1 MGRVRKELTL
11 ALRMVGTWDIVSS
24 PDFDDDYLNEEE
36 TPYVELHKER
46 DRIVGEYRFAYSSG
60 TLDGHPQPD
69 GSLLLSF
76 EGMDEMDE
84 VHGAGTA
91 KLQDDRLV
99 LTLMYHQGN
108 DYTFEATRR
117 S

>member
-1 MGRVRKELTL
+1 M

-24 PDFDDDYLNEEE
+24 PDFDDTYLNEEG
-36 TPYVELHKER
+36 TPHVELHKQR
-46 DRIVGEYRFAYSSG
+46 DRIVGEYHIGLQHG
-60 TLDGHPQPD
+60 TLDAHPQPD

-76 EGMDEMDE
+76 EGMDELEE
-84 VHGAGTA
+84 VNGAGTA
-91 KLQDDRLV
+91 TLHDDRLV
-99 LTLMYHQGN
+99 LTLMYHQGD

>member
-1 MGRVRKELTL
+1 ML

-24 PDFDDDYLNEEE
+24 PDFDDDYLNEEG
-36 TPYVELHKER
+36 TPYVELHQER
-46 DRIVGEYRFAYSSG
+46 DHIVGEYHIALQNG

-76 EGMDEMDE
+76 EGMDELEE
-84 VHGAGTA
+84 VNGAGTA
-91 KLQDDRLV
+91 RLQDDRLV
-99 LTLMYHQGN
+99 LTLMYHQAD
-108 DYTFEATRR
+108 DYTFEGTRR

>member
-1 MGRVRKELTL
+1 M

-24 PDFDDDYLNEEE
+24 PDFDDDYLNEEG
-36 TPYVELHKER
+36 TPYVELDKER
-46 DRIVGEYRFAYSSG
+46 DRIVGEYHIGLQNG
-60 TLDGHPQPD
+60 TLDGRPQPD

-91 KLQDDRLV
+91 RLQDDRLV
-99 LTLMYHQGN
+99 LTLMYHQGD
-108 DYTFEATRR
+108 DYTFEGMRR